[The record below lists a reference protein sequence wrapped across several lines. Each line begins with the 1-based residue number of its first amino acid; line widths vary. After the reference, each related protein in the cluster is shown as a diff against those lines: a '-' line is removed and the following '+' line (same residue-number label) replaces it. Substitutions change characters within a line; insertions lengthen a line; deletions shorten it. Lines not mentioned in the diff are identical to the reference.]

1 MVLANGYLIFKFIFI
16 LKNGCDEKLSNP
28 HTAEGAALFR
38 PHNLDNIVPD

>member
-1 MVLANGYLIFKFIFI
+1 MVLSNGYWIFKFIFI

-28 HTAEGAALFR
+28 HTAEGAALF